1 MNRSKHPDR
10 APHKRKNRDG
20 DKTRNNANF
29 RITASW
35 DKRPDR
41 PAVRTTTDKRARD
54 RIARAFAAQGAYVVV
69 ERHRGHEDWRTLY
82 ELDGPAEQAAERAAS
97 RHALTTPREQPAP
110 LDLDDAEDDEPATA
124 ADEARAHEHT
134 RRVAER
140 LAARGLMTPP
150 SHYRS
155 DRTARHITGAQ
166 R

>member
-1 MNRSKHPDR
+1 MNRNKHADR
-10 APHKRKNRDG
+10 PGYKRQNRDG
-20 DKTRNNANF
+20 DKTRNSTNF

-41 PAVRTTTDKRARD
+41 PAIRTTTDKRARD

-69 ERHRGHEDWRTLY
+69 EKHRGHEEWRTLY
-82 ELDGPAEQAAERAAS
+82 ELDGPAEAAAERTA
-97 RHALTTPREQPAP
+97 RRRALTEQREQPAP
-110 LDLDDAEDDEPATA
+110 LDLDDAAEPATA
-124 ADEARAHEHT
+124 DDEARAHDHT

-155 DRTARHITGAQ
+155 DRAARHITGAQ